1 MAPTVQTPLHE
12 AISRRVRQR
21 FMNVSN
27 AAIPFRRAGS
37 YASARSVE
45 WALVCALLV
54 ACSVPKERE
63 PLPSPSPGALG
74 WEVPRLF
81 SAARL
86 LTPDWLKGPHQS
98 VQDEVVNDGAQHHF
112 VVSSEFG
119 TFPAVGMPMLRTRV
133 IEIEAIAAL
142 KDVRLSEVF
151 VDALSFQ
158 LLHPLRGLKMLLTE
172 PRRVGTSVGGGLL
185 EFLAMPGQFSK
196 FEGSDREDSMTK
208 SAIGFSYLKR
218 KIAFQFGV
226 DPYSSNPT
234 LQDEL
239 NELTWIAFTAD
250 LAPQIGYLFMPASAV
265 MWMTFSATRWT
276 SYLDEQVRDYSAN
289 DLRALNRDKLLK
301 MGISE
306 EEIHQFFLNALYSPR
321 HSTIITA
328 ALDELTSVDDREAF
342 LVIAKEANSE
352 ELVLFYQH
360 VVEMMR
366 GYHVHIGAVDRLL
379 VLPRVPA
386 LYTKNKTLVVM
397 LPVDY
402 LFWTSRVAS
411 VAQALTTHVPSRP
424 RIAQRELWIAGN
436 VSPRARQELES
447 LGWTVYEQVS
457 AKLNP
462 ES

>member
-1 MAPTVQTPLHE
+1 MDSHCANP
-12 AISRRVRQR
+12 ASR
-21 FMNVSN
+21 
-27 AAIPFRRAGS
+27 S
-37 YASARSVE
+37 YASARCLE

-63 PLPSPSPGALG
+63 PLPSPSPGPLG
-74 WEVPRLF
+74 WEAPPLF
-81 SAARL
+81 SAAGL
-86 LTPDWLKGPHQS
+86 LTPDWLKGPHHS

-112 VVSSEFG
+112 VVTSEFG

-133 IEIEAIAAL
+133 IETEAIAAL
-142 KDVRLSEVF
+142 KDARQSEVF
-151 VDALSFQ
+151 VDALQFQ
-158 LLHPLRGLKMLLTE
+158 LLHPLQGLKIMLTDPGRL
-172 PRRVGTSVGGGLL
+172 GTSVGGGLL

-196 FEGSDREDSMTK
+196 FEGSVREDSMTK

-250 LAPQIGYLFMPASAV
+250 LAPQIGYLFMPASAIL
-265 MWMTFSATRWT
+265 WMTFSATRWT
-276 SYLDEQVRDYSAN
+276 SYLDEQVRDHSAS

-306 EEIHQFFLNALYSPR
+306 EEIHQFFLNGLYSPR
-321 HSTIITA
+321 HSTIITT
-328 ALDELTSVDDREAF
+328 ALDELTGVDGREAF
-342 LVIAKEANSE
+342 LAVAEEANSE

-424 RIAQRELWIAGN
+424 LIAQRELWIAGN

>member
-1 MAPTVQTPLHE
+1 
-12 AISRRVRQR
+12 
-21 FMNVSN
+21 
-27 AAIPFRRAGS
+27 
-37 YASARSVE
+37 
-45 WALVCALLV
+45 
-54 ACSVPKERE
+54 VP
-63 PLPSPSPGALG
+63 P
-74 WEVPRLF
+74 LF
-81 SAARL
+81 SAVGL
-86 LTPDWLKGPHQS
+86 LTPDWLKGPHHS
-98 VQDEVVNDGAQHHF
+98 VQDELVNDGAQHHF
-112 VVSSEFG
+112 VVTSGFG
-119 TFPAVGMPMLRTRV
+119 TYPAVGMPMLRTRV

-142 KDVRLSEVF
+142 REARQSEVF
-151 VDALSFQ
+151 VDALKFQ
-158 LLHPLRGLKMLLTE
+158 LSHPLHGLKILLTE
-172 PRRVGTSVGGGLL
+172 PGRLGTSVGGGLL

-218 KIAFQFGV
+218 NIAFQFRV

-250 LAPQIGYLFMPASAV
+250 LAPQFGYLFMPGGAIL
-265 MWMTFSATRWT
+265 WMTFSATRWT
-276 SYLDEQVRDYSAN
+276 SYLDEQVRDHSAS
-289 DLRALNRDKLLK
+289 DLRAMDRAKLLN
-301 MGISE
+301 MAISE
-306 EEIHQFFLNALYSPR
+306 EDIHRFFLNGLYSPR
-321 HSTIITA
+321 HSTIITT
-328 ALDELTSVDDREAF
+328 ALDELTGVDGREAF
-342 LVIAKEANSE
+342 LAVAEEANSE

-366 GYHVHIGAVDRLL
+366 GYHVYIGAVDRLV

-386 LYTKNKTLVVM
+386 LYTKNKRLVVM

-411 VAQALTTHVPSRP
+411 VAQVLTTHVPSRP

>member
-1 MAPTVQTPLHE
+1 MKLLSKSVPD
-12 AISRRVRQR
+12 
-21 FMNVSN
+21 
-27 AAIPFRRAGS
+27 AAVPFRRAGS
-37 YASARSVE
+37 YVSARCLE

-54 ACSVPKERE
+54 ACSIPKERE
-63 PLPSPSPGALG
+63 PLPSPSPGPLG
-74 WEVPRLF
+74 WEVPPLF
-81 SAARL
+81 SAAGL
-86 LTPDWLKGPHQS
+86 LTPAWLKGPHHS
-98 VQDEVVNDGAQHHF
+98 VQDELVNDGAQHHF

-119 TFPAVGMPMLRTRV
+119 TFPAVGIPMLRTRV

-142 KDVRLSEVF
+142 KDARQSEVF
-151 VDALSFQ
+151 VDALKFQ
-158 LLHPLRGLKMLLTE
+158 LLHPLYGLKMMLTE
-172 PRRVGTSVGGGLL
+172 PGRVGTSVGGGLL

-196 FEGSDREDSMTK
+196 FEASDREDSITK

-250 LAPQIGYLFMPASAV
+250 LAPQFGYLFMPGGAIL
-265 MWMTFSATRWT
+265 WMTFSATRWT
-276 SYLDEQVRDYSAN
+276 SYLDEQVRDHSAS
-289 DLRALNRDKLLK
+289 DLRAMDRAKLLN

-306 EEIHQFFLNALYSPR
+306 ADIHRFFLNGLYSPR
-321 HSTIITA
+321 HSTIITT
-328 ALDELTSVDDREAF
+328 ALDELTGVDGREAF
-342 LVIAKEANSE
+342 LAVAEEANSE
-352 ELVLFYQH
+352 ELILFYQH

-366 GYHVHIGAVDRLL
+366 GYHVYIGAVDRLL
-379 VLPRVPA
+379 LLPRVPA

-411 VAQALTTHVPSRP
+411 VVQALTTHVPSRP

>member
-1 MAPTVQTPLHE
+1 
-12 AISRRVRQR
+12 
-21 FMNVSN
+21 
-27 AAIPFRRAGS
+27 
-37 YASARSVE
+37 
-45 WALVCALLV
+45 
-54 ACSVPKERE
+54 
-63 PLPSPSPGALG
+63 
-74 WEVPRLF
+74 
-81 SAARL
+81 
-86 LTPDWLKGPHQS
+86 
-98 VQDEVVNDGAQHHF
+98 
-112 VVSSEFG
+112 
-119 TFPAVGMPMLRTRV
+119 MLRTQV
-133 IEIEAIAAL
+133 IEVKAIAAL
-142 KDVRLSEVF
+142 REARQSEVF
-151 VDALSFQ
+151 ADALKFQ
-158 LLHPLRGLKMLLTE
+158 LLHPLQGLKIMLTE
-172 PRRVGTSVGGGLL
+172 PGRLGTSVGGGLL

-196 FEGSDREDSMTK
+196 LEGSDREDSMTK

-239 NELTWIAFTAD
+239 NELTWIAFSAD
-250 LAPQIGYLFMPASAV
+250 LAPQFGYLFMPGGAIL
-265 MWMTFSATRWT
+265 WMTFSATRWT
-276 SYLDEQVRDYSAN
+276 SYLDEQVRDHSAS
-289 DLRALNRDKLLK
+289 DLRAMDRAKLLN
-301 MGISE
+301 MAISE
-306 EEIHQFFLNALYSPR
+306 EDIHRFFLNGLYSPR
-321 HSTIITA
+321 HSTIITT
-328 ALDELTSVDDREAF
+328 ALDELTGVDDREAF
-342 LVIAKEANSE
+342 LAVAEEANSE

-366 GYHVHIGAVDRLL
+366 GYHVYIGAVDRLL